1 MRLRRGFSHSFRGR
15 GRHHQILAGILWLG
29 NVTFTGGAPANIV
42 DQQPMETAAFL
53 LQLPPEILGNSLTH
67 KAVPLLPTPT
77 RLHRPIHHIFL
88 D

>member
-1 MRLRRGFSHSFRGR
+1 MRLRRGCSHSFRGR
-15 GRHHQILAGILWLG
+15 GRGHHQILAGILWLG

-67 KAVPLLPTPT
+67 KAVPLPPTLSS
-77 RLHRPIHHIFL
+77 LHSTVFL
-88 D
+88 Y

>member
-1 MRLRRGFSHSFRGR
+1 
-15 GRHHQILAGILWLG
+15 LG

-67 KAVPLLPTPT
+67 KAVPLPPTPT
-77 RLHRPIHHIFL
+77 PSSLHSIDHHFFL
-88 D
+88 SY